1 MNVGDRI
8 VVRNVYINMR
18 RGYGDWHGTIR
29 GINVDTA
36 EVQDDFGN
44 YRWYPLT
51 RLEKE

>member
-1 MNVGDRI
+1 MKIGDR
-8 VVRNVYINMR
+8 VVARNVYINMR

-44 YRWYPLT
+44 YRWYPLAQ
-51 RLEKE
+51 LEKE